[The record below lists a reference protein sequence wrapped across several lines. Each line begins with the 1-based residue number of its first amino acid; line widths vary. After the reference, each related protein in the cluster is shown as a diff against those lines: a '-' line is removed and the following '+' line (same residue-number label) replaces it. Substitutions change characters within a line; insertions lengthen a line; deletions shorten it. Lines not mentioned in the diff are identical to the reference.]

1 MALFDSV
8 LTAAEARFKLGEKGA
23 PLVNALVSL
32 IETEG
37 LARFLERFR
46 RAGLG
51 TVADS
56 WVSAGAN
63 TPLSPHQFEDGL
75 GKETLQNLAKRA
87 GMPVETA
94 APALASMVPQVV
106 DLMTPNGV
114 LERSVKTIETS
125 TPNSIEAVSTASGGN
140 SLLRAILPLILLALL
155 IGIGFYTCQPN
166 QETRFV
172 QPTAGNSNAATKS
185 NTAAP
190 TNPAHGGH

>member
-51 TVADS
+51 RVADS

-63 TPLSPHQFEDGL
+63 TALSPHQLEDAL
-75 GKETLQNLAKRA
+75 DKETLQNLAKQA

-94 APALASMVPQVV
+94 TPALASMIPQVV

-114 LERSVKTIETS
+114 LESSATTIKTS
-125 TPNSIEAVSTASGGN
+125 TTNSGEAVSTDSGGN
-140 SLLRAILPLILLALL
+140 SILRVVLPLILLALL
-155 IGIGFYTCQPN
+155 VGIGFYTCQPN
-166 QETRFV
+166 QETRFA
-172 QPTAGNSNAATKS
+172 QPAAANSNAAM
-185 NTAAP
+185 NTNANVS
-190 TNPAHGGH
+190 TNPPHSQH

>member
-75 GKETLQNLAKRA
+75 GKETLQNLAKQA

-94 APALASMVPQVV
+94 APALAAMVPQVV

-114 LERSVKTIETS
+114 LGRSAKTVS
-125 TPNSIEAVSTASGGN
+125 AANSIETDSGGS

-155 IGIGFYTCQPN
+155 IGIGFYTCRPN
-166 QETRFV
+166 QETRFA
-172 QPTAGNSNAATKS
+172 QPTAGNSNAATKN
-185 NTAAP
+185 NTAPP
-190 TNPAHGGH
+190 TNPPHGGH

>member
-63 TPLSPHQFEDGL
+63 TPLSPHQFEDGF
-75 GKETLQNLAKRA
+75 GKETLQNLAKQA
-87 GMPVETA
+87 GIPVETA
-94 APALASMVPQVV
+94 APALAAMIPQVV
-106 DLMTPNGV
+106 DLMTPKGV
-114 LERSVKTIETS
+114 LENPATTIEPLTA
-125 TPNSIEAVSTASGGN
+125 NSIEAVSSHSGGN
-140 SLLRAILPLILLALL
+140 SILRIFLPLILLALL
-155 IGIGFYTCQPN
+155 IGVGFYTCRPN
-166 QETRFV
+166 QETRFA
-172 QPTAGNSNAATKS
+172 QPAAVNSNAAM
-185 NTAAP
+185 NTNTNAP
-190 TNPAHGGH
+190 TNPPHGGH

>member
-75 GKETLQNLAKRA
+75 GKETLQNLAKQA

-94 APALASMVPQVV
+94 APALAAMVPQVV

-114 LERSVKTIETS
+114 LGRSAKTVS
-125 TPNSIEAVSTASGGN
+125 AANSIETDSGGS

-166 QETRFV
+166 QETRFA
-172 QPTAGNSNAATKS
+172 QPTAGNSNAATKN
-185 NTAAP
+185 NTAP
-190 TNPAHGGH
+190 STNPPHSGH

>member
-8 LTAAEARFKLGEKGA
+8 LTAAEARFNLGEKGA

-63 TPLSPHQFEDGL
+63 TPLSPHQLEDGL
-75 GKETLQNLAKRA
+75 GKETLQNLAKQA
-87 GMPVETA
+87 GMPIEKAT
-94 APALASMVPQVV
+94 PALASMIPQVV
-106 DLMTPNGV
+106 DLMTPDGV
-114 LERSVKTIETS
+114 LKPSAITIEASRT
-125 TPNSIEAVSTASGGN
+125 NSVEAVSTDSGGN
-140 SLLRAILPLILLALL
+140 SILRVILPLILLALL
-155 IGIGFYTCQPN
+155 VGIGFVTCRPN
-166 QETRFV
+166 QETRFA
-172 QPTAGNSNAATKS
+172 QPAAANSNAAM
-185 NTAAP
+185 NTNTNAP
-190 TNPAHGGH
+190 HGGH

>member
-8 LTAAEARFKLGEKGA
+8 LTKAEAHFKLGEKGA

-63 TPLSPHQFEDGL
+63 TPLSPHQLEDGL
-75 GKETLQNLAKRA
+75 GKDTLQNLAQQA
-87 GMPVETA
+87 EMPIETA
-94 APALASMVPQVV
+94 TPALASMIPQVV
-106 DLMTPNGV
+106 DLMTPDGV
-114 LERSVKTIETS
+114 LKPSAITIEAVGT
-125 TPNSIEAVSTASGGN
+125 NSVEAVSTDSGGN
-140 SLLRAILPLILLALL
+140 SILRVVLPLILLALL
-155 IGIGFYTCQPN
+155 VGIGFSTCRPN
-166 QETRFV
+166 QETRFA
-172 QPTAGNSNAATKS
+172 QPAAANSNAAMNA
-185 NTAAP
+185 NTNAP
-190 TNPAHGGH
+190 TNPPHGGH

>member
-51 TVADS
+51 RVADS
-56 WVSAGAN
+56 WVSTGAN
-63 TPLSPHQFEDGL
+63 TPLSPHQLEDGL
-75 GKETLQNLAKRA
+75 GKETLQNLAQQA

-94 APALASMVPQVV
+94 TPALASMIPQVV

-114 LERSVKTIETS
+114 LKPSAITIEASRT
-125 TPNSIEAVSTASGGN
+125 NSVEAVSTDSGGN
-140 SLLRAILPLILLALL
+140 SILRVVLPLILLALL
-155 IGIGFYTCQPN
+155 VSIGFVTCRPN
-166 QETRFV
+166 QETRFA
-172 QPTAGNSNAATKS
+172 QPAAANSNAVM
-185 NTAAP
+185 NTNTNAP
-190 TNPAHGGH
+190 TNALDGGH

>member
-51 TVADS
+51 RVADS

-63 TPLSPHQFEDGL
+63 TLLSPHQLEDGI
-75 GKETLQNLAKRA
+75 GKETLQSLAQQA
-87 GMPVETA
+87 GMPIETVT
-94 APALASMVPQVV
+94 PALASMIPQVV
-106 DLMTPNGV
+106 DLMTPDGV
-114 LERSVKTIETS
+114 LKPSAITIEASRTNSAQAIS
-125 TPNSIEAVSTASGGN
+125 TDSGGN
-140 SLLRAILPLILLALL
+140 SILRVVLPLILLALL
-155 IGIGFYTCQPN
+155 VGIGFVTCRPN
-166 QETRFV
+166 QETRFA
-172 QPTAGNSNAATKS
+172 QPAAANSNAAM
-185 NTAAP
+185 NTNTNAP
-190 TNPAHGGH
+190 HGGH